1 MAIEYMI
8 LAHKRGGYMYLPHE
22 VKKPFEIIEFFSAF
36 EHHCDSSYSFEGEFH
51 NFWEFLILTEG
62 ELCTCEDDSVYTL
75 KKNQIIFHKPN
86 AFHNLQSASE
96 NVKYMVISFNV
107 FGNYMDRFANKL
119 LTLSDKQT
127 EYVNDILKMFADE
140 NLDPKAM
147 KITKFLKIMRD
158 KPVLY
163 HRFTNLVELLLIS
176 LSENDMSTPKLVDN
190 EETRLY
196 KKAINTLEEKIFS
209 NISVEGLARECNIS
223 TAQLK
228 RVFSKYTGIGIHE
241 YFLQI
246 KILYAKKL
254 LLNGMSVTEVSEKLS
269 FSSQNYFSV
278 VFKRKTGLSPLEY
291 KKNRR

>member
-1 MAIEYMI
+1 MI

-96 NVKYMVISFNV
+96 NVKYVVISFNV

-147 KITKFLKIMRD
+147 KITKFLKIMGN

-163 HRFTNLVELLLIS
+163 HRFTNYVELLLIS
-176 LSENDMSTPKLVDN
+176 LSENDMSSTMLVNN
-190 EETRLY
+190 EETRIY

-209 NISVEGLARECNIS
+209 NISVKALAKECNIS

-228 RVFSKYTGIGIHE
+228 RIFSKYTGIGIHE

-254 LLNGMSVTEVSEKLS
+254 LANGMSVTEVAEKLS

-278 VFKRKTGLSPLEY
+278 VFKRKTGFSPLEY